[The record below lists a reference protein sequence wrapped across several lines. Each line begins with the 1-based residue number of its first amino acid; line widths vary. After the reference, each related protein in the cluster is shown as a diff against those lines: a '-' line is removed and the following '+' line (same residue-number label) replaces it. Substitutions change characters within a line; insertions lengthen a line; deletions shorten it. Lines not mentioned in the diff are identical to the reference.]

1 MDASRPVASFE
12 FRPEGP
18 YSLGSSTAF
27 LERFEPA
34 AYEGAGDG
42 HLHLAFVVDGTE
54 RAVGVCV
61 RDDIGNGTR
70 ILADVY
76 GNGDGLHDAVYAQV
90 ARVLSLDVDGT
101 GFHAVGGRDPVIS
114 DLQRSY
120 PGLRPVGFFSPY
132 EAAAWA
138 LIGNRIRIVQAARV
152 KARMAE
158 RLGHMVNIY
167 GDHRY
172 VFPSPSGLTALD
184 AFPGLSER
192 KVTYLR
198 HLGGAARD
206 GKLDPFDLR
215 SRPMA
220 EALDHLKTLRGI
232 GDFSADLILLR
243 GACIPDGLPRFESR
257 LARAVALVYGLDEP
271 PDQAAM
277 ERIAD
282 PWRPYRTWVSVL
294 LRTHLESRTNE
305 IATGRR
311 AT

>member
-18 YSLGSSTAF
+18 YSLGTSTAF
-27 LERFEPA
+27 LEGFEPA
-34 AYEGAGDG
+34 AYEGARDG

-54 RAVGVCV
+54 RAVGACV
-61 RDDIGNGTR
+61 RDDAGNGTR
-70 ILADVY
+70 ILVDVY
-76 GNGDGLHDAVYAQV
+76 GDGDGLHDAVSSQV

-101 GFHAVGGRDPVIS
+101 GFPAVGERDPVIR
-114 DLQRSY
+114 DLQRVY

-158 RLGHMVNIY
+158 QLGRMVDIH

-172 VFPSPSGLTALD
+172 AFPGPSALTSLD
-184 AFPGLSER
+184 AFPGLTDR
-192 KVTYLR
+192 KVDYLR
-198 HLGGAARD
+198 HLGHAARD
-206 GKLDPFDLR
+206 GKLDPFDLH
-215 SRPMA
+215 SRPMG

-232 GDFSADLILLR
+232 GDFSAELILLR
-243 GACIPDGLPRFESR
+243 GACIPDGLPRHESR
-257 LARAVALVYGLDEP
+257 LARAVADVYGLDEP
-271 PDQAAM
+271 PDQARL
-277 ERIAD
+277 ERIAA

-294 LRTHLESRTNE
+294 LRTDLESRTKE

-311 AT
+311 TG